1 MGSAFFPFY
10 SGASIVQKAQSFLSN
25 HSAAL
30 LSNYHVTADP
40 LRFGPVP
47 AIANHHIFL
56 ATRNSN
62 LVVLALTLRTA
73 TMMNLRSISTFASRA
88 VSRRL
93 PATAVAAGRAF
104 SAAASGDDELN
115 YPIIPESDHGA
126 FREYSVIH
134 TDRSLN
140 LMSAPFGQVMRDLN
154 VLLKHTYNADKVAI
168 IPG

>member
-1 MGSAFFPFY
+1 
-10 SGASIVQKAQSFLSN
+10 
-25 HSAAL
+25 
-30 LSNYHVTADP
+30 
-40 LRFGPVP
+40 
-47 AIANHHIFL
+47 
-56 ATRNSN
+56 
-62 LVVLALTLRTA
+62 
-73 TMMNLRSISTFASRA
+73 MMNLRSISTFASRA